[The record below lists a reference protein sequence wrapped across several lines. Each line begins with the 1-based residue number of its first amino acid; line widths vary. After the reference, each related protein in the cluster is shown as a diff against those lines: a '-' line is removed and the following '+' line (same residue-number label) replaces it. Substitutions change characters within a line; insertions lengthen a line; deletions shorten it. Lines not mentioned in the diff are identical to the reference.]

1 MSITQVLI
9 HWYRSNKR
17 SLPWRNTNDPY
28 RIWLSEII
36 MQQTRIDQGLAYF
49 QRFIEKFPTLT
60 DLAQA
65 EEQEV
70 LRLWQGLGYYT
81 RARNLHASAKQIL
94 NEYEG
99 VFPSDYALI
108 LKLRGVG
115 EYTAAAISSFAFGQA
130 YAVVDGNVYRFLAR
144 YFSIETAIDSR
155 EGQVLFKELA
165 NDFID
170 KNSPALFNQA
180 IMEFGSL
187 QCKPQNP
194 NCTIC
199 PFQSSCRAFAEN
211 KITLLPVKKEKQ
223 KVKNRYIFYIVAQ
236 DFKGNILMKKRNEK
250 NIWQNLYDFPLIET
264 EQIVSENEIIEKLFH
279 PPFFNSNDFIL
290 DEFSAESIHLLSH
303 QKLHLRFIKIHFT
316 SFENE
321 FYRAYTKAE
330 IEQLPLPRPIEHYLS
345 RNSTQ

>member
-9 HWYRSNKR
+9 HWYRINKR

-36 MQQTRIDQGLAYF
+36 MQQTRIDQGLAYY
-49 QRFIEKFPTLT
+49 QRFVEKFPTLT

-70 LRLWQGLGYYT
+70 LRLWQGLGYYS

-94 NEYEG
+94 NEYGG
-99 VFPSDYALI
+99 VFPSDYTLI

-155 EGQVLFKELA
+155 EGQVLFKKLA
-165 NDFID
+165 NDFMD
-170 KNSPALFNQA
+170 KNRPALFNQA

-223 KVKNRYIFYIVAQ
+223 KVRNRFFYYLVAE
-236 DFKGNILMKKRNEK
+236 DLNGKFLMKKRNEK
-250 NIWQNLYDFPLIET
+250 DIWQNLYDFPLIET
-264 EQIVSENEIIEKLFH
+264 EQSISENELIEKLLH
-279 PPFFNSNDFIL
+279 LSVFNSKNLIVK
-290 DEFSAESIHLLSH
+290 EFSRESIHLLSH
-303 QKLHLRFIKIHFT
+303 QKLHLRFTKIRFSLIEKEEFT
-316 SFENE
+316 
-321 FYRAYTKAE
+321 AYSKTE
-330 IEQLPLPRPIEHYLS
+330 IEHLPLPRPIERYLS
-345 RNSTQ
+345 QILSK